1 VRVVA
6 GLGPTLT
13 PTLSRPAGEGACQ
26 GDDPAPQVFT
36 WGFSARKHRLAVQFL
51 AGHTVAPA
59 ADPARLPAGAVLA
72 LWGSTPV
79 PAGVPEGATV
89 WRLEDG
95 FLRSVGLGADLV
107 RPLSWVIDRRGI
119 YYDAQTPSDLEQL
132 LAHAEIDPALCRRAA
147 ALRAAIVAAGL
158 TKYNVGRPAWQRPAE
173 LAPGRRV
180 VLVPGQVE
188 SDASIARG
196 AGRVRSNL
204 ALLQAARAD
213 LPEAWI
219 VYKPHPDV
227 LAGLRSGEPL
237 DAATR
242 ACCDEV
248 VTDCA
253 MHTLLDAVDELQV
266 MTSLAGFEALLR
278 GKAVT
283 THGMPFY
290 AGWGLTRDLGL
301 APEVAA
307 RRRRVRSLDEL
318 VAAALLLYPVYLD
331 PAGSPS
337 TPEAVLAELQRQRAA
352 GADRLPWWRT
362 ALRPLLGWAARRRG
376 G

>member
-1 VRVVA
+1 MTLRVQPVS
-6 GLGPTLT
+6 GLIPSPTLQ
-13 PTLSRPAGEGACQ
+13 PASSRQGAAGRIS
-26 GDDPAPQVFT
+26 VFT
-36 WGFSARKHRLAVQFL
+36 SGFSARKHRLAAQFL
-51 AGHTVAPA
+51 PDCDVEPVGDV
-59 ADPARLPAGAVLA
+59 ARLPSGAVLA
-72 LWGSTPV
+72 LWGSAPV
-79 PAGVPEGATV
+79 PPELPADMPV

-119 YYDAQTPSDLEQL
+119 YYDATAPSDLEGL
-132 LAHAEIDPALCRRAA
+132 LAEAQIDPALCQRAA
-147 ALRAAIVAAGL
+147 ALRLAIVAAGL
-158 TKYNVGRPAWQRPAE
+158 TKYNVGRPAWHRPAT
-173 LAPGRRV
+173 LPARHHV

-196 AGRVRSNL
+196 AGAVRSNL

-213 LPEAWI
+213 RPDACI

-227 LAGLRSGEPL
+227 LAGLRSGQAL

-248 VTDCA
+248 VTDVA
-253 MHTLLDAVDELQV
+253 MHTLLDAVDEVQV

-290 AGWGLTRDLGL
+290 AGWGLTRDLALSPG
-301 APEVAA
+301 VAA
-307 RRRRVRSLDEL
+307 RRMRKRSLDEL
-318 VAAALLLYPVYLD
+318 VAATLLLYPVYANA
-331 PAGSPS
+331 AGQAC
-337 TPEAVLAELQRQRAA
+337 EAEDVLAELQRQREA
-352 GADRLPWWRT
+352 GAARLPWWRL
-362 ALRPLLGWAARRRG
+362 ALRPLLGLGARRRG

>member
-1 VRVVA
+1 VEA
-6 GLGPTLT
+6 
-13 PTLSRPAGEGACQ
+13 
-26 GDDPAPQVFT
+26 
-36 WGFSARKHRLAVQFL
+36 
-51 AGHTVAPA
+51 A
-59 ADPARLPAGAVLA
+59 ADVARLPGGAVLA
-72 LWGSTPV
+72 LWGSAPIPPGLPPGTP
-79 PAGVPEGATV
+79 V

-107 RPLSWVIDRRGI
+107 RPLSWVVDRRGI
-119 YYDAQTPSDLEQL
+119 YYDATAPSDLECL
-132 LAHAEIDPALCRRAA
+132 LAEAAIDAALCQRAA
-147 ALRAAIVAAGL
+147 ALRQAIVAAGL
-158 TKYNVGRPAWQRPAE
+158 TKYNVGRPGWQRPAGVP
-173 LAPGRRV
+173 PGQRV

-188 SDASIARG
+188 TDASIARG

-213 LPEAWI
+213 RPDAWL

-227 LAGLRSGEPL
+227 LAGLRSGQAL

-248 VTDCA
+248 VTDVA
-253 MHTLLDAVDELQV
+253 MHTLLDAVDEVQV

-290 AGWGLTRDLGL
+290 AGWGLTRDLGMS
-301 APEVAA
+301 PSVAA
-307 RRRRVRSLDEL
+307 RRARTRSLDEL
-318 VAAALLLYPVYLD
+318 VAAALLLYPVYAD
-331 PAGSPS
+331 AAGQAC
-337 TPEAVLAELQRQRAA
+337 EAEDVLAELLRQREA
-352 GADRLPWWRT
+352 GAGRLPWWRL
-362 ALRPLLGWAARRRG
+362 ALRPVLGLGARRRG

>member
-1 VRVVA
+1 MKPER
-6 GLGPTLT
+6 
-13 PTLSRPAGEGACQ
+13 
-26 GDDPAPQVFT
+26 VFT
-36 WGFSARKHRLAVQFL
+36 WGLSARKHRLACQFL
-51 AGHTVAPA
+51 HGHSVEAARSVAALAP
-59 ADPARLPAGAVLA
+59 GCVLA
-72 LWGSTPV
+72 LWGSAAVPPGL
-79 PAGVPEGATV
+79 PAGVHV

-119 YYDAQTPSDLEQL
+119 YFDAGAPSDLEQML
-132 LAHAEIDPALCRRAA
+132 EHAEFDAPTLARAA
-147 ALRAAIVAAGL
+147 SLRAAVVAAGL
-158 TKYNVGRPAWQRPAE
+158 TKYNVGQAAPWRRPESLTA
-173 LAPGRRV
+173 GRRV

-196 AGRVRSNL
+196 ASTVRTNL

-213 LPEAWI
+213 RPDAHL

-227 LAGLRSGEPL
+227 LAGLRSGQAM
-237 DAATR
+237 DRATL
-242 ACCDEV
+242 ASCDEV
-248 VTDCA
+248 VTDVA
-253 MHTLLDAVDELQV
+253 MHHLLDAVDEVQV

-278 GKAVT
+278 GKPVT

-301 APEVAA
+301 TTAVSL
-307 RRRRVRSLDEL
+307 RRTRRRSLDEL

-331 PAGSPS
+331 AVGRPS
-337 TPEAVLAELQRQRAA
+337 TAEAALAELQRQRDGGA
-352 GADRLPWWRT
+352 GRLTWWRR
-362 ALRPLLGWAARRRG
+362 AMRPFLGWGARRRG

>member
-1 VRVVA
+1 MNT
-6 GLGPTLT
+6 GQ
-13 PTLSRPAGEGACQ
+13 GAERL
-26 GDDPAPQVFT
+26 QVFT
-36 WGFSARKHRLAVQFL
+36 FGFSARKHRLAAQFL
-51 AGHTVAPA
+51 PGCDVDTAVEMAGIP
-59 ADPARLPAGAVLA
+59 RGAVLA
-72 LWGSTPV
+72 LWGSAAVPPGL
-79 PAGVPEGATV
+79 PAGTAV

-119 YYDAQTPSDLEQL
+119 YYDATAPSDLEAL
-132 LAHAEIDPALCRRAA
+132 LAQADITPALCQRAA
-147 ALRAAIVAAGL
+147 ALRQATVAAGL
-158 TKYNVGRPAWQRPAE
+158 TKYNVGLPGWQRPPQ
-173 LAPGRRV
+173 LAPGQRV

-213 LPEAWI
+213 RPDAWL

-227 LAGLRSGEPL
+227 LAGLRSGQAL
-237 DAATR
+237 GAATR
-242 ACCDEV
+242 ACCNEV
-248 VTDCA
+248 VIDAA
-253 MHTLLDAVDELQV
+253 MHTLLDAVDEVQV

-301 APEVAA
+301 SPEVA
-307 RRRRVRSLDEL
+307 RRRGRTRSLDEL
-318 VAAALLLYPVYLD
+318 VAAALLLYPVYAD
-331 PAGSPS
+331 AQGRPS
-337 TPEAVLAELQRQRAA
+337 TPEAVLALLQHQRAA
-352 GADRLPWWRT
+352 GEARLPWWRK
-362 ALRPLLGWAARRRG
+362 ALRPVLGWHARRRG